1 MADNGEFLDVD
12 LPIGYADLETG
23 EVKGSAYFE
32 DLLFSYLNKTG
43 GESENLIDDLEQLI
57 QAFRMP
63 RGESLE
69 QRVIELEH
77 QNVIP
82 LNAKVS
88 EVQKQIDDLAQ
99 RQPDPMAHSKI
110 AKLEAQ
116 VDDLIQIVATLL

>member
-63 RGESLE
+63 RAESLE
-69 QRVIELEH
+69 QRIIELEH

-99 RQPDPMAHSKI
+99 RQPDPMANSKI